1 MGNEDGATAGLP
13 IRSSPAIEQLL
24 AALAQAQ
31 GTFGAIEKDKRANI
45 ATRSGAHYSYT
56 YADLANVLGAVRAP
70 LSTNAL
76 SLLQPVR
83 VQGHAVIVTTV
94 LAHASGQW
102 CSSELEL
109 PIADPAD
116 ARSLASAIT
125 YGRRYSLISLL
136 ALAPAEGEDDDA
148 SAAAKA
154 DPLDIKARDE
164 WILEHALDAQIPP
177 PAPIPS
183 PPSPDPPP
191 PPPPAAGPWV
201 HVLEVREA
209 PTRNPKVTMYRVTLS
224 SGEEVTT
231 IKTGLA
237 SRAKRARE
245 AGTPVRATIEKSKF
259 GMELVALVTN
269 EPPTADEIPF

>member
-1 MGNEDGATAGLP
+1 MANELP
-13 IRSSPAIEQLL
+13 IPSSPALEQLL

-45 ATRSGAHYSYT
+45 ATRSGVHYSYT

-70 LSTNAL
+70 LSANAL

-102 CSSELEL
+102 CSSALEL

-125 YGRRYSLISLL
+125 YGRRYSLLSLL

-148 SAAAKA
+148 SAAAT
-154 DPLDIKARDE
+154 
-164 WILEHALDAQIPP
+164 PP
-177 PAPIPS
+177 PVPHPE
-183 PPSPDPPP
+183 PPP
-191 PPPPAAGPWV
+191 PPPPPPPVAAEAGWV
-201 HVLEVREA
+201 RILEVREA
-209 PTRNPKVTMYRVTLS
+209 PTRNEKVTRYSVLFS
-224 SGEEVTT
+224 DGHEAVT

-237 SRAKRARE
+237 TRAKRARDTQ
-245 AGTPVRATIEKSKF
+245 TPVRPTVEESKF
-259 GMELVALVTN
+259 GSELVALMTN
-269 EPPTADEIPF
+269 EPPTVDEIPF